1 MCMWCVCVCVAW
13 FLHVSN
19 HGAPAG
25 KHLKDDCDLGAY
37 LSTLA
42 HLHAGRKHVT
52 VSSMG
57 SKTAGQVLPASANSK
72 MCCQYRMVWA
82 ENTLHSC
89 RRSVVTRQALRQDT
103 LEVLIMV
110 QHLCLSSAALS
121 VHRDPAS
128 LATGHTPHH
137 ALHRGREYRHS
148 QDSNQGHSI
157 GPQ

>member
-1 MCMWCVCVCVAW
+1 MWCGCGCVAW
-13 FLHVSN
+13 FLYVSN

-52 VSSMG
+52 VSSVG
-57 SKTAGQVLPASANSK
+57 PKTAGQVFPVSTNSK

-89 RRSVVTRQALRQDT
+89 CRSVVTRQALGQDT
-103 LEVLIMV
+103 LEGLIMV
-110 QHLCLSSAALS
+110 RHLCLSSAALS
-121 VHRDPAS
+121 VCRDPAS
-128 LATGHTPHH
+128 LATDHTPHH
-137 ALHRGREYRHS
+137 ALHSGRELKCRQS
-148 QDSNQGHSI
+148 GL
-157 GPQ
+157 